1 MAGEEESFDA
11 EEFSE
16 KRKSSSNLKLKLE
29 TIIPIIVII
38 GVILLIVFKTNVL
51 SGGIPLFEG
60 KGAAVLVIGSPSP
73 EFTRVLNDAEN
84 KDVIRSLRTV
94 TIDSIQHN
102 PKDMIKNYDII
113 ILDQSLSSDKSIT
126 RTVGEAIKSYVQ
138 SGGKFI
144 LVLNSGIE
152 RPGDASVI
160 GWTATFGDII
170 PVKCDPTLYSV
181 PSCKNQLNMNGI
193 IYATRSDSK
202 NAGYK
207 IMYGIDRVPALEAA
221 GLIQTVTFD
230 VSPTGTEIAYLQ
242 DARSGKVVPAI
253 VEQPLL
259 LGKVIY
265 FNYNPGLSEAIFVN
279 TIKYL
284 K

>member
-1 MAGEEESFDA
+1 MAGDEEAFEA
-11 EEFSE
+11 EEFQD
-16 KRKSSSNLKLKLE
+16 KKKSSSNLKFKLE

-60 KGAAVLVIGSPSP
+60 SGASVLVIGSPSP
-73 EFTRVLNDAEN
+73 EFTKVLNDAEN
-84 KDVIRSLRTV
+84 KDVIKNLRFVTV
-94 TIDSIQHN
+94 DSIQHN
-102 PKDMIKNYDII
+102 PSETFKNYDIV

-126 RTVGEAIKSYVQ
+126 RTVGESIKSYVQ
-138 SGGKFI
+138 SGGKLI

-170 PVKCDPTLYSV
+170 PVSCDPSLYSV
-181 PSCKNQLNMNGI
+181 PSCKNQLTINGI

-202 NAGYK
+202 SAGYK
-207 IMYGIDRVPALEAA
+207 IMYGIEKVPALESA
-221 GLIQTVTFD
+221 GLIQTETYD
-230 VSPTGTEIAYLQ
+230 VKATGTEIAYLV
-242 DARSGKVVPAI
+242 DARSGKTVTAI
-253 VEQPLL
+253 VEKPLL

>member
-1 MAGEEESFDA
+1 MAREEEAFDA
-11 EEFSE
+11 EEFTE
-16 KRKSSSNLKLKLE
+16 KKKSSSNLKLKLE

-60 KGAAVLVIGSPSP
+60 KGAAVLIIGSPSP

-84 KDVIRSLRTV
+84 KDIIRSLRYV

-102 PKDMIKNYDII
+102 PSETLKNYDIV
-113 ILDQSLSSDKSIT
+113 ILDQSLSADKSIT
-126 RTVGEAIKSYVQ
+126 RTVGEAIKNYVQ

-144 LVLNSGIE
+144 VVLNSGIE
-152 RPGDASVI
+152 RPGDSSVI

-181 PSCKNQLNMNGI
+181 PSCKNTLRMNGI
-193 IYATRSDSK
+193 IYSVRSDSK
-202 NAGYK
+202 SAGYR
-207 IMYGIDRVPALEAA
+207 IMYGIERVPALEAA
-221 GLIQTVTFD
+221 GLLQTETYDVT
-230 VSPTGTEIAYLQ
+230 PTGTEIAYFQ
-242 DARSGKVVPAI
+242 DARSGKTVTAI
-253 VEQPLL
+253 VEKPLL

>member
-1 MAGEEESFDA
+1 MAEEEAFDA
-11 EEFSE
+11 EEFQD
-16 KRKSSSNLKLKLE
+16 KKKSSSNLKIKME

-60 KGAAVLVIGSPSP
+60 TGASVLVIGSPSP
-73 EFTRVLNDAEN
+73 EFVRVLNDAEN
-84 KDVIRSLRTV
+84 KDLIKSLRFVTV
-94 TIDSIQHN
+94 DSIQQN
-102 PKDMIKNYDII
+102 PKERIKQYDII
-113 ILDQSLSSDKSIT
+113 ILDQSLSSDKTIT

-152 RPGDASVI
+152 RPGDTSVI
-160 GWTATFGDII
+160 GWKATFGDII
-170 PVKCDPTLYSV
+170 PVSCDPTLYSV
-181 PSCKNQLNMNGI
+181 PSCKNTLRVNGV
-193 IYATRSDSK
+193 IYASRSDSK
-202 NAGYK
+202 QSGYK
-207 IMYGIDRVPALEAA
+207 IMYGIERVPALKAA
-221 GLIQTVTFD
+221 GLIQTETYAVN
-230 VSPTGTEIAYLQ
+230 PTGTEIAYIQ
-242 DARSGKVVPAI
+242 DARSGITYPAI

>member
-1 MAGEEESFDA
+1 MARDEEAFDA

-16 KRKSSSNLKLKLE
+16 KKKSSSSLKLKLE

-84 KDVIRSLRTV
+84 KDIIRSLRHVTV
-94 TIDSIQHN
+94 DSIQHN
-102 PKDMIKNYDII
+102 PSETLKNYDIV
-113 ILDQSLSSDKSIT
+113 ILDQSLSADKSIT
-126 RTVGEAIKSYVQ
+126 RTVGEAIKNYVQ

-144 LVLNSGIE
+144 VVLNSGIE
-152 RPGDASVI
+152 RPGDSSVI

-181 PSCKNQLNMNGI
+181 PSCKNTLRMNGI
-193 IYATRSDSK
+193 IYSVRSDSK
-202 NAGYK
+202 SAGYK
-207 IMYGIDRVPALEAA
+207 IMYGIERVPALEAA
-221 GLIQTVTFD
+221 GLLQTETYDVTA
-230 VSPTGTEIAYLQ
+230 TGTEIAYFQ
-242 DARSGKVVPAI
+242 DARSGKTVTAI
-253 VEQPLL
+253 VEKPLL